1 MHVIQQALSD
11 GEGVANISNGIT
23 VHGKTTEEHDES
35 SKRVLEKFKKKKLRL
50 NAEKCQTGVY
60 GTDANKQGYIEPTE
74 EKGKAVVK
82 QRQESCRMPWKLEAS

>member
-11 GEGVANISNGIT
+11 GEGVANISNVII

-35 SKRVLEKFKKKKLRL
+35 SKRVLEKLKKKLRL